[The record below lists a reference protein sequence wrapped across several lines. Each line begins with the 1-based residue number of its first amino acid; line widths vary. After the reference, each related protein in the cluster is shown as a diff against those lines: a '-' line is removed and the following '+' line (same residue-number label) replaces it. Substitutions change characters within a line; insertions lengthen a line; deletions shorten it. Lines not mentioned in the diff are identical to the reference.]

1 MTLNAKDKQELQN
14 FYLKEWGIKLTDSEV
29 EQTAERLVKLLRLI
43 KKIDNKQIKNSLE

>member
-14 FYLKEWGIKLTDSEV
+14 LYLKEWGIKLTDSEA
-29 EQTAERLVKLLRLI
+29 EQTAKRLVKLFRLI